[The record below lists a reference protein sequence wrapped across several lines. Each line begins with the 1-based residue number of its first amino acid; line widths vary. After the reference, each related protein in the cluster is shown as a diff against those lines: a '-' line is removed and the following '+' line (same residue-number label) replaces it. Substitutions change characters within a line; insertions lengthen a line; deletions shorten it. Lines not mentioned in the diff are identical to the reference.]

1 MEVSCCSGEAAADLV
16 LLFFGI
22 TELEAKIDF
31 EEKMDFCLKGG
42 FFDDARSKSESIQEL
57 LSRNVSKAKWITDVL
72 NCVSK

>member
-1 MEVSCCSGEAAADLV
+1 

-31 EEKMDFCLKGG
+31 EEKMDFCLKRG
-42 FFDDARSKSESIQEL
+42 FFDDARSKNESIQYL